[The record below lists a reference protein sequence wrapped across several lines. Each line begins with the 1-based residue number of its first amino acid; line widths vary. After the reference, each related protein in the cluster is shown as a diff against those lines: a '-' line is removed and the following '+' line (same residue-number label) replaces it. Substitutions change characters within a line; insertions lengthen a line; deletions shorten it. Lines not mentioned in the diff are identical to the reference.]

1 MKIGHSLKGGET
13 IELIGDLGAGKTA
26 FVRGLADGM
35 GSDDDVRSPSF
46 TLSNQYRAGR
56 LTLHH
61 FDFYRIQE
69 PGIMRQELAE
79 VLRHPNAAVV
89 AEWADPVRSILP
101 GDRLTIRITPDGDTG
116 RKFEFSY
123 PGSLSYLVPNGKED

>member
-1 MKIGHSLKGGET
+1 MKIGRRLQGGET

-46 TLSNQYRAGR
+46 TLSNEYKAGK

-69 PGIMRQELAE
+69 PGILRQELAE
-79 VLRHPNAAVV
+79 VLQDPDAAVV
-89 AEWADPVRSILP
+89 VEWADTVRSILP
-101 GDRLTIRITPDGDTG
+101 DDRLTIRITPGGHID
-116 RKFEFSY
+116 RRFEFSY
-123 PGSLSYLVPNGKED
+123 PGSLSYLVPDGKEG

>member
-1 MKIGHSLKGGET
+1 MMIGRSLKGGET
-13 IELIGDLGAGKTA
+13 VELIGDLGAGKTA

-35 GSDDDVRSPSF
+35 GSDDDVSSPSF
-46 TLSNQYRAGR
+46 TLNNQYKAGR

-79 VLRHPNAAVV
+79 VLQDPNTSVV
-89 AEWADPVRSILP
+89 AEWADPVRSVLP
-101 GDRLTIRITPDGDTG
+101 DERLTIRITPDGDTG

-123 PGSLSYLVPNGKED
+123 PVSLGYLVPKGKGA